1 MSRFNVDNYAKF
13 KIDVVYYQDV
23 KDKSKIY
30 AVEIDMA
37 TPQDIQ
43 VLTDKNQPTLK
54 LDTDDYRESS
64 AKQRYERQTKYKVKK
79 ADGKLLRDKNNKVI
93 TYSNKATA
101 QKKSKELKGKV
112 EPIKIKATK
121 YKKSELLRDES
132 GRFLSRGE
140 TESLKSISEKTKKPL
155 KDIVG
160 KKLIGRVVL
169 PADETYDITYYYDDS
184 WSPITHNSSGVLVPT
199 EIPEVKS
206 VLNVTQ
212 SASVS
217 GSIDATQPTT
227 FYNAYSDNDVVDT
240 NMSQY
245 GKPYSASVD
254 NKDIEYGVQTWTP
267 TYDN

>member
-1 MSRFNVDNYAKF
+1 MYNLNWST
-13 KIDVVYYQDV
+13 I
-23 KDKSKIY
+23 SG
-30 AVEIDMA
+30 
-37 TPQDIQ
+37 T
-43 VLTDKNQPTLK
+43 QPTTISMYVNLSSYVDPDVLSGNGTDGNYIILK
-54 LDTDDYRESS
+54 FRGRNNNYQRSIVAIPKTGVSS
-64 AKQRYERQTKYKVKK
+64 NPQYTYNDRYWLIAYDVYFPLAAEIP
-79 ADGKLLRDKNNKVI
+79 GGINN
-93 TYSNKATA
+93 
-101 QKKSKELKGKV
+101 Q
-112 EPIKIKATK
+112 
-121 YKKSELLRDES
+121 
-132 GRFLSRGE
+132 
-140 TESLKSISEKTKKPL
+140 
-155 KDIVG
+155 DIVG

-267 TYDN
+267 EY